1 MFKILKTN
9 FCIKKDVRKLWKY
22 ALICHGLNFLS
33 SEEKWKIA
41 KDNIRYIKIYKRLLI
56 NPTESLSKEDKEFKI
71 ELEKERPLEDL
82 KFLRSISCENVS
94 SKELNSRNR
103 NINQAKG
110 ILYHWFPNWL
120 GWYSSSSSSINDESY
135 EKIEDD
141 ILTALKETIEN
152 DTFSK
157 RDAMFAN
164 FTFSLSNGSIQLTS
178 EEANREK
185 ISLEIDF
192 QNLISF
198 VEIKPKFYSY
208 CVGISLGSVNLND
221 LRTDSTEFPSLIKPQ
236 IQENHK
242 SLYKNFI
249 GLFTKKSI
257 MNEEEEP
264 WFQLQYEKNPAE
276 HKSDYRLTIKS
287 KSLDVV
293 YNEKMFKW
301 LVTFFNQPINEMKT
315 KSNIINE
322 KNVQQPSLK
331 FFKNWKNV
339 LIGQKVNKYNHI
351 WFLCINELFFYHQ
364 DYRKKWSFEIDISAP
379 RIICVDNFRDKN
391 SVVLLIDFGRFQLFK
406 NERTYNESIQLG
418 EDPAD
423 INSDDELFMT
433 PCSTPPGSKTSRS
446 NSLSTTVTAG
456 VLDNT
461 SFTKFF
467 INSDTGLDNDI
478 YCEIYD
484 KYIINLTDLQI
495 ILCKNRECGYACA
508 KASSNFHL
516 LDKFNICIQ
525 IERRIINTSDPE
537 YPAIAM
543 SGNLQKIAAH
553 VNEQKINEC
562 LKILNNISFGLLS
575 NDLEMSSN
583 NNTSNELHAG
593 DISDTKEDSNTT
605 LFQFEIDNMIL
616 EVQSREKSIAELQII
631 GVKASITRSAG
642 EMNIYMSVHGFL
654 LVDAIQSF
662 GPDFELLIASHRH
675 VE

>member
-1 MFKILKTN
+1 MFKILKTY
-9 FCIKKDVRKLWKY
+9 FCIKKDARKLWKY

-56 NPTESLSKEDKEFKI
+56 NPTENLSKEDKEFKI
-71 ELEKERPLEDL
+71 ELEKERLLEDL

-164 FTFSLSNGSIQLTS
+164 FTFSLSNGSIQITS
-178 EEANREK
+178 EEINREK
-185 ISLEIDF
+185 VSLELDF

-198 VEIKPKFYSY
+198 VEIKPKLYSY

-257 MNEEEEP
+257 MTEEDEP

-301 LVTFFNQPINEMKT
+301 LVSFFNQPINEMKT
-315 KSNIINE
+315 KSNIIND

-351 WFLCINELFFYHQ
+351 LFL
-364 DYRKKWSFEIDISAP
+364 D
-379 RIICVDNFRDKN
+379 
-391 SVVLLIDFGRFQLFK
+391 
-406 NERTYNESIQLG
+406 
-418 EDPAD
+418 
-423 INSDDELFMT
+423 
-433 PCSTPPGSKTSRS
+433 
-446 NSLSTTVTAG
+446 
-456 VLDNT
+456 
-461 SFTKFF
+461 
-467 INSDTGLDNDI
+467 
-478 YCEIYD
+478 
-484 KYIINLTDLQI
+484 
-495 ILCKNRECGYACA
+495 
-508 KASSNFHL
+508 
-516 LDKFNICIQ
+516 
-525 IERRIINTSDPE
+525 
-537 YPAIAM
+537 
-543 SGNLQKIAAH
+543 
-553 VNEQKINEC
+553 
-562 LKILNNISFGLLS
+562 
-575 NDLEMSSN
+575 
-583 NNTSNELHAG
+583 
-593 DISDTKEDSNTT
+593 
-605 LFQFEIDNMIL
+605 
-616 EVQSREKSIAELQII
+616 
-631 GVKASITRSAG
+631 
-642 EMNIYMSVHGFL
+642 
-654 LVDAIQSF
+654 
-662 GPDFELLIASHRH
+662 
-675 VE
+675 